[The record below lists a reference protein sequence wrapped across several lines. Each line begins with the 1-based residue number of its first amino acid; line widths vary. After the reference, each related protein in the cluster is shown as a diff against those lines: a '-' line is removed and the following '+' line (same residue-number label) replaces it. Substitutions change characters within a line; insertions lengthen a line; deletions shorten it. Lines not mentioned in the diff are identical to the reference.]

1 MFLLINHAQAQVA
14 SALIPSPP
22 ELSASSYLL
31 IDANSGKIIIEHNP
45 DKRLPPASLTKI
57 MTSYIAAN
65 EIDRLAI
72 EADDFASISVK
83 AWKMGG
89 SKMFVREG
97 TKVSVEDLLR
107 GVIIQSGNDASIA
120 LAEHIAQ
127 GPNRSPSRCRG
138 RRERQGGLARGDR

>member
-1 MFLLINHAQAQVA
+1 MTTFKKIIIVLFLLINHAQAQVA

-65 EIDRLAI
+65 EIDRLATVGASVSTN
-72 EADDFASISVK
+72 ERPSSTLDFLGTIMFEPGSILSPENK
-83 AWKMGG
+83 LKIP
-89 SKMFVREG
+89 S
-97 TKVSVEDLLR
+97 LLVILKS
-107 GVIIQSGNDASIA
+107 GVMT
-120 LAEHIAQ
+120 
-127 GPNRSPSRCRG
+127 
-138 RRERQGGLARGDR
+138 

>member
-1 MFLLINHAQAQVA
+1 MTIFKKIIFVLFLLINHAQAQIA

-65 EIDRLAI
+65 EIDRQAI
-72 EADDFASISVK
+72 EADDLASISVK

-89 SKMFVREG
+89 S
-97 TKVSVEDLLR
+97 
-107 GVIIQSGNDASIA
+107 
-120 LAEHIAQ
+120 
-127 GPNRSPSRCRG
+127 RC
-138 RRERQGGLARGDR
+138 LFARGLSIS